1 MTSASLLYNNARD
14 FYGNRNVMVEPAY
27 SVGYPPLALVQYT
40 RFGGSI
46 GAGHDLSVTTQLWF
60 DIHVEKIQAT
70 LPPAASHMRGLDVE
84 PISFDLIPGDS
95 ILSTLRSTLIYDTRD
110 EPILPARGWYVSLS
124 GETSLTPN
132 GGDYGFTKI
141 ELRAS
146 RWWKLPW
153 DHVARLTLDYG
164 AITGNAPLF
173 EKFYI
178 GDFTD
183 LLPDR
188 VLDLNFD
195 RRNAPNFLNTDIVEV
210 RYGDYALKLQG
221 EYRIPIYRGHRSV
234 YGIDLFGAAGVYGV
248 AGHRD
253 LTEPPRGY
261 EGFRQVPI
269 DLTFNFGLRIDT
281 SAGGFV
287 FAFSNLVG
295 LFPVRSEPGP

>member
-1 MTSASLLYNNARD
+1 M
-14 FYGNRNVMVEPAY
+14 
-27 SVGYPPLALVQYT
+27 
-40 RFGGSI
+40 
-46 GAGHDLSVTTQLWF
+46 
-60 DIHVEKIQAT
+60 
-70 LPPAASHMRGLDVE
+70 
-84 PISFDLIPGDS
+84 
-95 ILSTLRSTLIYDTRD
+95 
-110 EPILPARGWYVSLS
+110 
-124 GETSLTPN
+124 
-132 GGDYGFTKI
+132 
-141 ELRAS
+141 
-146 RWWKLPW
+146 
-153 DHVARLTLDYG
+153 ARLTLDYG

-195 RRNAPNFLNTDIVEV
+195 RRNAPNYLNTDIVEV

-221 EYRIPIYRGHRSV
+221 EYRVPLYRGHRSV
-234 YGIDLFGAAGVYGV
+234 YGIDLFGALGVYGV
-248 AGHRD
+248 ASHRD

-261 EGFRQVPI
+261 EGFRKVPI

-295 LFPVRSEPGP
+295 LFPVRSGPQP